1 MKKLRFLWFA
11 AAMLLLAGAFCGCGA
26 GDVDVPT
33 EDKVHILAG
42 GERIVP
48 HVHFVN
54 SMTWDGEHFLAADA
68 FGFSF
73 SPEVSLPT
81 LVYADDLMALP
92 AEGIETGT
100 RIRIVDF
107 ETRAPIFRSAEIS
120 SLEVLPAGKY
130 YAAMFASQKGRYI
143 EEMDRYESTN
153 YECAFILELPD
164 RGSAVTLSAEQPICI
179 RTDVEVIVPYSR
191 TLRVTPPD
199 GGAVQVLQP
208 SIYGELAAY
217 ETEFPTI
224 AYAEDLAI
232 ECLASVAGEL
242 RVTVL
247 DAETQTQLF
256 FGKELSALGTL
267 PAGRYY
273 VYFQTE
279 VYDLYA
285 ESDAKTGDQQNEY
298 VFCLTVA

>member
-1 MKKLRFLWFA
+1 MKKLRFLWLA

-26 GDVDVPT
+26 GEADVPT

-48 HVHFVN
+48 YVHFVN

-68 FGFSF
+68 FGFDF
-73 SPEVSLPT
+73 SPEISLPT
-81 LVYADDLMALP
+81 LVYADDLTVLS
-92 AEGIETGT
+92 AEGIEAGG

-107 ETRAPIFRSAEIS
+107 ETRDPIFRSAKLS
-120 SLEVLPAGKY
+120 ALEVLPAGKY

-143 EEMDRYESTN
+143 EEMERYESTN
-153 YECAFILELPD
+153 YECAFILELPE

-179 RTDVEVIVPYSR
+179 RTGGEVIVPYSR
-191 TLRVTPPD
+191 TLRVTPPN

-208 SIYGELAAY
+208 PIYAELADY

-224 AYAEDLAI
+224 TYVEDLAI
-232 ECLASVAGEL
+232 EHLDSVAGEL
-242 RVTVL
+242 RITVL

-256 FGKELSALGTL
+256 FDEELSALNGL

-273 VYFQTE
+273 VYFRT
-279 VYDLYA
+279 VVTDLYA
-285 ESDAKTGDQQNEY
+285 ESDAKIGDKQNEY
-298 VFCLTVA
+298 VFCLNVK